1 MKKLLLIGLFVFL
14 WNHAFSQRNELFQ
27 IWDIATEDVNK
38 YTYWPKYN
46 VPDPDSYRFHEYDL
60 RDTTNTQWKW
70 WKKYPYYK
78 RLARSI
84 MKKGKFEFDR
94 QNDTLMFLFGYH
106 LTINVPDYVIAKSS
120 RSENIYFVSAPGIIH
135 GITPI
140 TKEFRR
146 GNEAFKAQYEGN
158 VEKFRELF
166 LKYGYYEGGETVLRI
181 VIKDGEVVSPSYLWI
196 YPDIRLPD

>member
-14 WNHAFSQRNELFQ
+14 WNHAFSQKNELFR
-27 IWDIATEDVNK
+27 IWKTAIEDVNE

-46 VPDPDSYRFHEYDL
+46 VTNPDNYRFHEYDL
-60 RDTTNTQWKW
+60 RETMNTKW
-70 WKKYPYYK
+70 RLLGDESYYK

-120 RSENIYFVSAPGIIH
+120 RSENIYFVSAPGVIH
-135 GITPI
+135 GVTPI
-140 TKEFRR
+140 TKESKSK
-146 GNEAFKAQYEGN
+146 NEALKAQYEGN

-166 LKYGYYEGGETVLRI
+166 LKYGYYERKEIVLRI
-181 VIKDGEVVSPSYLWI
+181 VIKDGEIVSPSYLWI